1 MEKPIQ
7 NPAAAHRRRRRRG
20 SGNGGVAAAAQ
31 QPAAE
36 KAARQPQRPSRPL
49 RRTPEEE
56 PGLELITRRPP
67 KQKFSNFEEY
77 LAAHGGMTLP
87 LPPDPNESKEPKEA
101 PAPQPMTGESAE

>member
-1 MEKPIQ
+1 MPQ
-7 NPAAAHRRRRRRG
+7 PPRQ
-20 SGNGGVAAAAQ
+20 NGGRTLN
-31 QPAAE
+31 QPPPRPPRETA
-36 KAARQPQRPSRPL
+36 KPRQLQRPSRPP

-87 LPPDPNESKEPKEA
+87 LPPDPNEPKEPKEV
-101 PAPQPMTGESAE
+101 PAPQPTAGESAE